1 MNWCAC
7 VDCVYR
13 RSSCAT
19 PTTTCYSRA
28 ASRATATSASPLAL
42 SASTA
47 DTGNV
52 FVSACV
58 AEVRAISSPVLTKL
72 VYSYS
77 LSRHFVSL
85 GNHVQVHY
93 EFLCRRRLYDIS
105 QVYTASR
112 GGRSPNSIQFCCYY
126 IYIWDSSLPK
136 IVKVETH
143 FLKKTG
149 LCVNKISFLPR
160 DAMYKRGLCRHA
172 VSVCLSVC
180 SSRS

>member
-1 MNWCAC
+1 MTVSTDVLPALHQ
-7 VDCVYR
+7 R
-13 RSSCAT
+13 RRAIHVPQVGRLRHQRRHSHSVQALQIPEMSSC
-19 PTTTCYSRA
+19 RHV
-28 ASRATATSASPLAL
+28 SPRLEPFPLL
-42 SASTA
+42 S
-47 DTGNV
+47 
-52 FVSACV
+52 
-58 AEVRAISSPVLTKL
+58 LTKL
-72 VYSYS
+72 VYSHVISS
-77 LSRHFVSL
+77 LLAITCRP
-85 GNHVQVHY
+85 VHY
-93 EFLCRRRLYDIS
+93 EFLCRRRLYDIN

>member
-1 MNWCAC
+1 MNFCVG
-7 VDCVYR
+7 VDCM
-13 RSSCAT
+13 
-19 PTTTCYSRA
+19 
-28 ASRATATSASPLAL
+28 TS
-42 SASTA
+42 TRY
-47 DTGNV
+47 TQ
-52 FVSACV
+52 
-58 AEVRAISSPVLTKL
+58 
-72 VYSYS
+72 
-77 LSRHFVSL
+77 RHV
-85 GNHVQVHY
+85 
-93 EFLCRRRLYDIS
+93 
-105 QVYTASR
+105 